1 MFLSQLK
8 KVSFFHTKKLKKKKH
23 CFTRNENTWH
33 KQNAYQQC
41 PLFLI
46 VRNFFFNKNLIP
58 DNYEENIFIKILYKK
73 DLSFTLNLWFLFLT
87 NFLIKS
93 GSNSAKKRIIC
104 ISICTFLIYKKSY
117 KLMSIAQAPTIY

>member
-8 KVSFFHTKKLKKKKH
+8 KVSFFHTKKTKTKKH

-87 NFLIKS
+87 NKVDQTVQ
-93 GSNSAKKRIIC
+93 KKRIIC
-104 ISICTFLIYKKSY
+104 ISISTFFNL
-117 KLMSIAQAPTIY
+117 

>member
-87 NFLIKS
+87 NKVDQTVQ
-93 GSNSAKKRIIC
+93 KKRIIC